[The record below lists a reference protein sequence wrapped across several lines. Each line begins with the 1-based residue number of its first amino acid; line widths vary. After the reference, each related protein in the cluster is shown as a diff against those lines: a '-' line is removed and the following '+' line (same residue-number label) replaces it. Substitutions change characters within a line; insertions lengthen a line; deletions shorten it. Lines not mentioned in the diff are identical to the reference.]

1 MKNATSA
8 TDGRNPQ
15 PVGFCLPRRWLQ
27 REYNVKTA
35 SSYSEVMP
43 NGYVYHFESF
53 GTLQDAGVL
62 EKDYESAGY
71 GGDPD
76 IDMGYNILWTVLVAC
91 TINGKHYDR
100 GDIITWEK

>member
-1 MKNATSA
+1 MKGSTSA
-8 TDGRNPQ
+8 TNGRNPQ

-27 REYNVKTA
+27 RDFNVHT
-35 SSYSEVMP
+35 SSGYRETMP
-43 NGYVYHFESF
+43 NGYVYEYNTF

-62 EKDYESAGY
+62 SKDYRAAGC

-76 IDMGYNILWTVLVAC
+76 LDMGYDIIWTVLVAC

-100 GDIITWEK
+100 ADQIIWEK